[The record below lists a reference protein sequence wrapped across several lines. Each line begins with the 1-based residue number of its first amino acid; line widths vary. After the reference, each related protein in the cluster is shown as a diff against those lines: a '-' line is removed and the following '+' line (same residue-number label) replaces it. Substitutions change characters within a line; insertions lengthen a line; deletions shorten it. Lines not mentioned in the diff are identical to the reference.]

1 MKILVTGVAG
11 FIGYHLAKSLIN
23 ANYDLV
29 GIDNLNS
36 YYDLD
41 LKKARL
47 TNLKKLNFS
56 FYKIDICD
64 QKKLE
69 NIFLKNNFDVIIH
82 LAAQAGV
89 RYSIEKPQEYIQ
101 SNINGFF
108 NILELSRYNNIKHLI
123 FASSSSIYG
132 ENENLSFEESQITDS
147 PKNLYAASKK
157 SNELISYSYANLFKL
172 PCTGLR
178 FFTVYGPWGRPDMA
192 PMIFAKSILSQ
203 KPIDVFNNGDMFRD
217 FTYIDDIVNGVIK
230 VLDIPATSNS
240 NWNGDIP
247 DNATSMAPWRI
258 YNIGNNK
265 PVQLMDYIDALEK
278 ALGKKAKINF
288 LPLQQG
294 DVPDTYAN
302 VDNLNKKFNYK
313 PSTSVAV
320 GVSNF
325 VKWYKNYYK
334 I

>member
-69 NIFLKNNFDVIIH
+69 NLFLKNNFDVIIH

-89 RYSIEKPQEYIQ
+89 RYSIENPQEYIQ

-192 PMIFAKSILSQ
+192 YFKFVKNIYDG
-203 KPIDVFNNGDMFRD
+203 KPIEIYGQGKMYRD
-217 FTYIDDIVNGVIK
+217 FTYIDDIIEGILKILNNGPPFLHEKNVK
-230 VLDIPATSNS
+230 TLNKT
-240 NWNGDIP
+240 
-247 DNATSMAPWRI
+247 PWEI
-258 YNIGNNK
+258 YNLGNNK
-265 PVQLMDYIDALEK
+265 SVSLEK
-278 ALGKKAKINF
+278 FVNTIELLTEKKPKKIYLDLQPGDMKFTLADISKAQKKLNF
-288 LPLQQG
+288 NPQTSIKDGLF
-294 DVPDTYAN
+294 
-302 VDNLNKKFNYK
+302 KFIE
-313 PSTSVAV
+313 
-320 GVSNF
+320 
-325 VKWYKNYYK
+325 WYKNFYNLK
-334 I
+334 

>member
-69 NIFLKNNFDVIIH
+69 NLFLKNNFDVIIH

-89 RYSIEKPQEYIQ
+89 RYSIENPQEYIQ

-192 PMIFAKSILSQ
+192 YFKFVKNIYDG
-203 KPIDVFNNGDMFRD
+203 KPIEIFGQGKMYRD
-217 FTYIDDIVNGVIK
+217 FTYIDDIIEGILKILNNGPPLLHEKNVK
-230 VLDIPATSNS
+230 TLNKT
-240 NWNGDIP
+240 
-247 DNATSMAPWRI
+247 PWEI
-258 YNIGNNK
+258 YNLGNNK
-265 PVQLMDYIDALEK
+265 SVSLEK
-278 ALGKKAKINF
+278 FVNTIELLTEKKPTKIYLDLQPGDMKFTLADISKAQKKLNF
-288 LPLQQG
+288 NPQTSIKDGLF
-294 DVPDTYAN
+294 
-302 VDNLNKKFNYK
+302 KFIE
-313 PSTSVAV
+313 
-320 GVSNF
+320 
-325 VKWYKNYYK
+325 WYKSFYNLK
-334 I
+334 

>member
-69 NIFLKNNFDVIIH
+69 NLFLKNNFDVIIH

-89 RYSIEKPQEYIQ
+89 RYSIENPQEYIQ

-192 PMIFAKSILSQ
+192 YFKFVKNIYDG
-203 KPIDVFNNGDMFRD
+203 KPIEIYGQGKMYRD
-217 FTYIDDIVNGVIK
+217 FTYIDDIIEGILKILNNGPPFLHEKNVK
-230 VLDIPATSNS
+230 TLNKT
-240 NWNGDIP
+240 
-247 DNATSMAPWRI
+247 PWEI
-258 YNIGNNK
+258 YNLGNNK
-265 PVQLMDYIDALEK
+265 SVSLEK
-278 ALGKKAKINF
+278 FVNTIELLTEKKPTKIYLDLQPGDMKFTLADISKAQKKLNF
-288 LPLQQG
+288 NPQTSIKDGLF
-294 DVPDTYAN
+294 
-302 VDNLNKKFNYK
+302 KFIE
-313 PSTSVAV
+313 
-320 GVSNF
+320 
-325 VKWYKNYYK
+325 WYKSFYNLK
-334 I
+334 

>member
-11 FIGYHLAKSLIN
+11 FIGYHLTKNLITRN
-23 ANYDLV
+23 FDVV

-36 YYDLD
+36 YYDIE

-47 TNLKKLNFS
+47 DNLNKINLR

-64 QKKLE
+64 QKKLK
-69 NIFLKNNFDVIIH
+69 NIFSKNNFDVIIH

-108 NILELSRYNNIKHLI
+108 NILELSRENKIKHLI

-132 ENENLSFEESQITDS
+132 ENKNTSFEEGQITDS

-157 SNELISYSYANLFKL
+157 SNELISYSYSNLFKL

-192 PMIFAKSILSQ
+192 YFKFVKNIYDG
-203 KPIDVFNNGDMFRD
+203 KPIEIFGQGKMYRD
-217 FTYIDDIVNGVIK
+217 FTYIDDIVEGILKILNNGPPILNNK
-230 VLDIPATSNS
+230 ILNYT
-240 NWNGDIP
+240 
-247 DNATSMAPWRI
+247 PWEI
-258 YNIGNNK
+258 YNLGNNK
-265 PVQLMDYIDALEK
+265 SVSLEK
-278 ALGKKAKINF
+278 FVNTIELLTKKKATKIYLDLQPGDMKFTLANISKAQNKLNF
-288 LPLQQG
+288 NPQTSIKDGLF
-294 DVPDTYAN
+294 
-302 VDNLNKKFNYK
+302 KFI
-313 PSTSVAV
+313 
-320 GVSNF
+320 
-325 VKWYKNYYK
+325 KWYKIFYNLK
-334 I
+334 

>member
-69 NIFLKNNFDVIIH
+69 NLFLKNNFDVIIH

-108 NILELSRYNNIKHLI
+108 NILELSRHNNIKHLI

-192 PMIFAKSILSQ
+192 YFKFVKNIYDG
-203 KPIDVFNNGDMFRD
+203 KPIEIFGQGKMYRD
-217 FTYIDDIVNGVIK
+217 FTYIDDIIEGILKILNNGPPFLHEKNVK
-230 VLDIPATSNS
+230 TLNKT
-240 NWNGDIP
+240 
-247 DNATSMAPWRI
+247 PWEI
-258 YNIGNNK
+258 YNLGNNK
-265 PVQLMDYIDALEK
+265 SVSLEK
-278 ALGKKAKINF
+278 FVNTIELLTEKKPTKIYLDLQPGDMKFTLADISKAQKKLNF
-288 LPLQQG
+288 NPQTSIKDGLF
-294 DVPDTYAN
+294 
-302 VDNLNKKFNYK
+302 KFIE
-313 PSTSVAV
+313 
-320 GVSNF
+320 
-325 VKWYKNYYK
+325 WYKSFYNLK
-334 I
+334 

>member
-69 NIFLKNNFDVIIH
+69 NLFLKNNFDVIIH

-89 RYSIEKPQEYIQ
+89 RYSIENPQEYIQ

-108 NILELSRYNNIKHLI
+108 NILELSRYNNIKHVI

-157 SNELISYSYANLFKL
+157 SNELISYSYSSLFKL

-192 PMIFAKSILSQ
+192 YFKFVKNIYDG
-203 KPIDVFNNGDMFRD
+203 KPIEIFGQGKMYRD
-217 FTYIDDIVNGVIK
+217 FTYIDDIIEGILKILNNGPPFLHEKNVK
-230 VLDIPATSNS
+230 TLNKT
-240 NWNGDIP
+240 
-247 DNATSMAPWRI
+247 PWEI
-258 YNIGNNK
+258 YNLGNNK
-265 PVQLMDYIDALEK
+265 SVSLEK
-278 ALGKKAKINF
+278 FVNTIELLTEKKPTKIYLDLQPGDMKFTLADISKAQKKLNF
-288 LPLQQG
+288 NPQTSIKDGLF
-294 DVPDTYAN
+294 
-302 VDNLNKKFNYK
+302 KFIE
-313 PSTSVAV
+313 
-320 GVSNF
+320 
-325 VKWYKNYYK
+325 WYKSFYNLK
-334 I
+334 

>member
-69 NIFLKNNFDVIIH
+69 NLFLKYNFDVIIH

-89 RYSIEKPQEYIQ
+89 RYSIENPQEYIQ

-108 NILELSRYNNIKHLI
+108 NILELSRCYNIKHLI

-192 PMIFAKSILSQ
+192 YFKFVKNIYDG
-203 KPIDVFNNGDMFRD
+203 KPIEIFGQGKMYRD
-217 FTYIDDIVNGVIK
+217 ITYIDDIIEGILKILNNGPPFLHEKNVK
-230 VLDIPATSNS
+230 TLNKT
-240 NWNGDIP
+240 
-247 DNATSMAPWRI
+247 PWEI
-258 YNIGNNK
+258 YNLGNNK
-265 PVQLMDYIDALEK
+265 SVSLEK
-278 ALGKKAKINF
+278 FVNTIELLTEKKPTKIYLDLQPGDMKFTLADISKAQKKLNF
-288 LPLQQG
+288 NPQTSIKDGLF
-294 DVPDTYAN
+294 
-302 VDNLNKKFNYK
+302 KFIE
-313 PSTSVAV
+313 
-320 GVSNF
+320 
-325 VKWYKNYYK
+325 WYKSFYNLK
-334 I
+334 

>member
-69 NIFLKNNFDVIIH
+69 NLFLKNNFDVIIH

-89 RYSIEKPQEYIQ
+89 RYSIENPQEYIQ

-108 NILELSRYNNIKHLI
+108 NILELSRHNNIKHLI

-192 PMIFAKSILSQ
+192 YFKFVKNIYDG
-203 KPIDVFNNGDMFRD
+203 KPIEIFGQGKMYRD
-217 FTYIDDIVNGVIK
+217 FTYIDDIIEGILKILNNGPPLLHEKNVK
-230 VLDIPATSNS
+230 TLNKT
-240 NWNGDIP
+240 
-247 DNATSMAPWRI
+247 PWEI
-258 YNIGNNK
+258 YNLGNNK
-265 PVQLMDYIDALEK
+265 SVSLEK
-278 ALGKKAKINF
+278 FVNTIELLTEKKPTKIY
-288 LPLQQG
+288 LDLQPG
-294 DVPDTYAN
+294 DMKFTLADISKAQ
-302 VDNLNKKFNYK
+302 KKLDFN
-313 PSTSVAV
+313 PQTSIKD
-320 GVSNF
+320 GLF
-325 VKWYKNYYK
+325 KFIEWYKSFYNLK
-334 I
+334 

>member
-11 FIGYHLAKSLIN
+11 FIGYHLTKNLITRN
-23 ANYDLV
+23 FNVV

-36 YYDLD
+36 YYDIE

-47 TNLKKLNFS
+47 DNLKKINLS

-64 QKKLE
+64 QKKLK
-69 NIFLKNNFDVIIH
+69 NIFSKNNFDVIIH

-108 NILELSRYNNIKHLI
+108 NILELSRENKIKHLI

-132 ENENLSFEESQITDS
+132 ENKNTSFEEGQITDS

-157 SNELISYSYANLFKL
+157 SNELISYSYSNLFKL

-192 PMIFAKSILSQ
+192 YFKFVKNIYDG
-203 KPIDVFNNGDMFRD
+203 KPIEIFGQGKMYRD
-217 FTYIDDIVNGVIK
+217 FTYIDDIVEGILKILNNGPPILNNK
-230 VLDIPATSNS
+230 ILNYT
-240 NWNGDIP
+240 
-247 DNATSMAPWRI
+247 PWEI
-258 YNIGNNK
+258 YNLGNNK
-265 PVQLMDYIDALEK
+265 SVSLEK
-278 ALGKKAKINF
+278 FVNTIELLTKKKATKIYLDLQPGDMKFTLANISKAQNKLNF
-288 LPLQQG
+288 NPQTSIKDGLF
-294 DVPDTYAN
+294 
-302 VDNLNKKFNYK
+302 KFI
-313 PSTSVAV
+313 
-320 GVSNF
+320 
-325 VKWYKNYYK
+325 KWYKIFYNLK
-334 I
+334 

>member
-47 TNLKKLNFS
+47 ANLKKLNFS

-69 NIFLKNNFDVIIH
+69 NLFLKNNFDVIIH

-89 RYSIEKPQEYIQ
+89 RYSIENPQEYIQ

-192 PMIFAKSILSQ
+192 YFKFVKNIYDG
-203 KPIDVFNNGDMFRD
+203 KPIEIFGQGKMYRD
-217 FTYIDDIVNGVIK
+217 FTYIDDIIEGILKILNNGPPFLHEKNVK
-230 VLDIPATSNS
+230 TLNKT
-240 NWNGDIP
+240 
-247 DNATSMAPWRI
+247 PWEI
-258 YNIGNNK
+258 YNLGNNK
-265 PVQLMDYIDALEK
+265 SVSLEK
-278 ALGKKAKINF
+278 FVNTIELLTEKKPTKIYLDLQPGDMKFTLADISKAQKKLNF
-288 LPLQQG
+288 NPQTSIKDGLF
-294 DVPDTYAN
+294 
-302 VDNLNKKFNYK
+302 KFIQ
-313 PSTSVAV
+313 
-320 GVSNF
+320 
-325 VKWYKNYYK
+325 WYKSFYNLK
-334 I
+334 

>member
-47 TNLKKLNFS
+47 ANLKKLNFS
-56 FYKIDICD
+56 FYKVDICD

-69 NIFLKNNFDVIIH
+69 NFFLKYNFDVIIH

-89 RYSIEKPQEYIQ
+89 RYSIENPQEYIQ

-192 PMIFAKSILSQ
+192 YFKFVKNIYDG
-203 KPIDVFNNGDMFRD
+203 KPIEIFGQGKMYRD
-217 FTYIDDIVNGVIK
+217 FTYIDDIIEGILKIVNNGPPFFHEK
-230 VLDIPATSNS
+230 NAKTLNKIP
-240 NWNGDIP
+240 WE
-247 DNATSMAPWRI
+247 I
-258 YNIGNNK
+258 YNLGNNK
-265 PVQLMDYIDALEK
+265 SVSLEK
-278 ALGKKAKINF
+278 FVNTIELLTEKKPTKIYLDLQPGDMKFTLADISKAQKKLNF
-288 LPLQQG
+288 NPQTSIKDGLF
-294 DVPDTYAN
+294 
-302 VDNLNKKFNYK
+302 KFIE
-313 PSTSVAV
+313 
-320 GVSNF
+320 
-325 VKWYKNYYK
+325 WYKSFYNLK
-334 I
+334 

>member
-47 TNLKKLNFS
+47 ANLKKLNFS

-69 NIFLKNNFDVIIH
+69 NLFLKNNFDVIIH

-89 RYSIEKPQEYIQ
+89 RYSLEKPQEYIQ

-192 PMIFAKSILSQ
+192 YFKFVKNIYDG
-203 KPIDVFNNGDMFRD
+203 KPIEIFGQGKMYRD
-217 FTYIDDIVNGVIK
+217 FTYIDDIIEGILKILNNGPPFLHEKNVK
-230 VLDIPATSNS
+230 TLNKT
-240 NWNGDIP
+240 
-247 DNATSMAPWRI
+247 PWEI
-258 YNIGNNK
+258 YNLGNNK
-265 PVQLMDYIDALEK
+265 SVSLEK
-278 ALGKKAKINF
+278 FVNTIELLTEKKPKKIYLDLQPGDMKFTLADISKAQKKLNF
-288 LPLQQG
+288 
-294 DVPDTYAN
+294 
-302 VDNLNKKFNYK
+302 K
-313 PSTSVAV
+313 PQTSIKD
-320 GVSNF
+320 GLF
-325 VKWYKNYYK
+325 MFIEWYKSFYNLK
-334 I
+334 